1 MYISFSASETTVN
14 VEQFC
19 SIFKIKNLTEV
30 IRTEIKANNEEK
42 SIMISDFYEKSIDL
56 IQDYLFS
63 KNLIDQDR
71 SKQLAEMFS
80 KIRFLRVDS
89 IRLVHWYGD
98 TNRELPA
105 MLSARDAYMN
115 EQSAKFYILKNF
127 ENSEMRYIRTMA
139 EFLVDNADGQSKLIS
154 FIEELVRS
162 YQRDP
167 KQGLNAYRI
176 ALKNSYEPK
185 WSTPKEIVEE
195 QQVEKKQ
202 QEPKKPI
209 EISQEEIR
217 ALVDEE
223 SIVPKPIEKTSGET
237 TKQVS
242 KTSQLLQLPS
252 EGDRNA
258 HWNSNPTEGKVS
270 SENFTPHSQDS
281 LKPPSAQH
289 ENLEADENTA
299 NPKPEPE
306 RLPPR
311 SIPDL
316 MPLPRNDLAGKVQ
329 SIVIKDLSDLDFS
342 LFASTTNKA
351 ISIPNFDTDG
361 HAGRVGEQI
370 VFHVLK
376 REYPTAKV
384 TWENETTESMGP
396 YDICI
401 EHENGEKEFIEVKT
415 TRLQTENSFFISG
428 QEVKFFLDHP
438 ENSSIYRVYHADPIE
453 SSTITQINRI
463 KDNLDTQNLKLVMTL
478 FSKPNQSS

>member
-1 MYISFSASETTVN
+1 
-14 VEQFC
+14 
-19 SIFKIKNLTEV
+19 
-30 IRTEIKANNEEK
+30 
-42 SIMISDFYEKSIDL
+42 
-56 IQDYLFS
+56 
-63 KNLIDQDR
+63 
-71 SKQLAEMFS
+71 MFS

-89 IRLVHWYGD
+89 IRLIHWYGD

-105 MLSARDAYMN
+105 TLSSRDAYID

-185 WSTPKEIVEE
+185 WCTPKDIVEE

-209 EISQEEIR
+209 EISEEEIR
-217 ALVDEE
+217 ALAAEE
-223 SIVPKPIEKTSGET
+223 SIGPTPVEKTSGNT

-252 EGDRNA
+252 EGGDRNA
-258 HWNSNPTEGKVS
+258 HGNSNPTEGKVS
-270 SENFTPHSQDS
+270 SENFILHSQNS
-281 LKPPSAQH
+281 PKPPSAQH
-289 ENLEADENTA
+289 EKSETDENTA
-299 NPKPEPE
+299 NPNPKPALEH
-306 RLPPR
+306 LPPR
-311 SIPDL
+311 SMPDS
-316 MPLPRNDLAGKVQ
+316 MPLPRNDLTEKVQ
-329 SIVIKDLSDLDFS
+329 SIVIKNLNDLDFS

-370 VFHVLK
+370 VFQVLK

-384 TWENETTESMGP
+384 TWENEITESMSP

-415 TRLQTENSFFISG
+415 TRLQNENSFFVSG

-463 KDNLDTQNLKLVMTL
+463 KNNLDTQHLKLVMTL

>member
-1 MYISFSASETTVN
+1 
-14 VEQFC
+14 
-19 SIFKIKNLTEV
+19 
-30 IRTEIKANNEEK
+30 
-42 SIMISDFYEKSIDL
+42 
-56 IQDYLFS
+56 
-63 KNLIDQDR
+63 
-71 SKQLAEMFS
+71 MFS
-80 KIRFLRVDS
+80 KIRFLHVDS
-89 IRLVHWYGD
+89 IRLTHWYGD

-105 MLSARDAYMN
+105 TLSARDAYID

-162 YQRDP
+162 YQRNP
-167 KQGLNAYRI
+167 KQGLNTYRI

-185 WSTPKEIVEE
+185 WCIPKEIVEE

-209 EISQEEIR
+209 EISEEEIR
-217 ALVDEE
+217 ALAAEE
-223 SIVPKPIEKTSGET
+223 PIGPKPVEKTTEDT

-252 EGDRNA
+252 EGGDRNA
-258 HWNSNPTEGKVS
+258 HGNSNSTERKVS
-270 SENFTPHSQDS
+270 SENFISHSLNS
-281 LKPPSAQH
+281 PKPPNPQH
-289 ENLEADENTA
+289 EKSETDENTA
-299 NPKPEPE
+299 NPNSKPAPE
-306 RLPPR
+306 HLPPR
-311 SIPDL
+311 SMPDS
-316 MPLPRNDLAGKVQ
+316 MPLPRNDLAEKVQ
-329 SIVIKDLSDLDFS
+329 SIVIKNLNDLDFS

-370 VFHVLK
+370 VFQVLK
-376 REYPTAKV
+376 REYSTAKV
-384 TWENETTESMGP
+384 TWENEITESMSP

-415 TRLQTENSFFISG
+415 TRLQNENSFFVSG